1 MRTKD
6 LAVVCI
12 GRFSPP
18 TKGHSVVFKKV
29 NDLSNELDADGWI
42 FTTTS
47 YWKTNKASNAEDR
60 MRNPIPFEF
69 KIELL
74 QEIVLENDWSIQVYD
89 KEDASNPVLAAKKLY
104 EMGYTGV
111 TFIAG
116 SDRVEGG
123 EDEYESMVK
132 SYNGKE
138 YDLDPLTF
146 EKAGDRLS
154 GASSDTDF
162 IKTISGTKLRQCVL
176 NDDFDSFSKM
186 IDSHDEDLKLEL
198 FGIIKS
204 NFDEIQ
210 QIDTNKA
217 NAKKARDA
225 ANAQKRADID
235 ARKAARLANKSESS
249 LHEKDE
255 ILKSE
260 LDKGIADED
269 EEHGDTFLKY
279 IKKARDL
286 HDMETDVAKDH
297 LTQVDPEYYSKI
309 QKFFNTRQLEQMC
322 FDSFEEEIESHFDL
336 IESVVKELSVLHD
349 LDSDYLWE
357 QFSDEELLEYA
368 VDAKGHKSSTGGL
381 TKKGRD
387 AYNKETG
394 SHLQA
399 PVTTPPSELDPD
411 SKAAKRRKSFCARM
425 GGMKGPMKK
434 PNGEPT
440 RKALALKKWN
450 C

>member
-1 MRTKD
+1 
-6 LAVVCI
+6 
-12 GRFSPP
+12 
-18 TKGHSVVFKKV
+18 
-29 NDLSNELDADGWI
+29 
-42 FTTTS
+42 
-47 YWKTNKASNAEDR
+47 
-60 MRNPIPFEF
+60 
-69 KIELL
+69 
-74 QEIVLENDWSIQVYD
+74 
-89 KEDASNPVLAAKKLY
+89 
-104 EMGYTGV
+104 
-111 TFIAG
+111 
-116 SDRVEGG
+116 
-123 EDEYESMVK
+123 
-132 SYNGKE
+132 
-138 YDLDPLTF
+138 
-146 EKAGDRLS
+146 
-154 GASSDTDF
+154 
-162 IKTISGTKLRQCVL
+162 
-176 NDDFDSFSKM
+176 M

-255 ILKSE
+255 IIKSE